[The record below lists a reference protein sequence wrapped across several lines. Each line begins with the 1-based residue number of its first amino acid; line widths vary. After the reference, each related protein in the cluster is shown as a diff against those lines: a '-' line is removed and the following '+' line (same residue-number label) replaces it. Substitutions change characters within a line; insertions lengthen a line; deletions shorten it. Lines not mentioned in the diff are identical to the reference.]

1 MNFGQVMQL
10 QKAKDIDAA
19 QGKVE
24 QLTESEPEKV
34 PKTEEPPAPQEP
46 VVPDAQSGTPK
57 AKPSVTRSAK
67 KQSSLLNLDAER
79 VATVRQLASDYK
91 EKHMDGIRY
100 SDCQLVHCPRSA
112 YLKLLNLKV
121 VCKVQMNVLLAFII
135 DRFIK
140 ELEDGLIDEKLNSQ

>member
-10 QKAKDIDAA
+10 QKAKAIDAA

-46 VVPDAQSGTPK
+46 VVTVAQSGTPK

-67 KQSSLLNLDAER
+67 KQSSSLILNAKR
-79 VATVRQLASDYK
+79 VATVRQLVSDYDQ
-91 EKHMDGIRY
+91 KHMAGLGHGD
-100 SDCQLVHCPRSA
+100 SAQLRCPRSVYSKLL
-112 YLKLLNLKV
+112 YLKA
-121 VCKVQMNVLLAFII
+121 VCKVQLSVLLAFII